1 MKKNNLLN
9 FKHIFF
15 VGIGGISQSDLAKIC
30 LSEGIKVSGS
40 DKEKTHITEELQRI
54 GVNIFYC
61 HSYKNLKNVD
71 LVVYSGAIKK
81 DNEELVMAEKSGI
94 RVMERSEFLGQISS
108 MYKNVIAVSGV
119 HGKTTTTGM
128 LATIFIEIPMVIRNI
143 IIALALVMLLL
154 FGSFNLNILKKTG
167 YYECQECKHQY
178 IPTFNQMFFG
188 MSGITKGGIW
198 RMKCPN
204 CNKKC
209 WHKKV
214 LTKINEK

>member
-1 MKKNNLLN
+1 MRREIESQNKKILTLN
-9 FKHIFF
+9 RI
-15 VGIGGISQSDLAKIC
+15 
-30 LSEGIKVSGS
+30 
-40 DKEKTHITEELQRI
+40 IT
-54 GVNIFYC
+54 
-61 HSYKNLKNVD
+61 
-71 LVVYSGAIKK
+71 
-81 DNEELVMAEKSGI
+81 
-94 RVMERSEFLGQISS
+94 FLGF
-108 MYKNVIAVSGV
+108 VIYVLIV
-119 HGKTTTTGM
+119 

-154 FGSFNLNILKKTG
+154 FGVFNLNILKKTG

-188 MSGITKGGIW
+188 MSGITKSEIW

-214 LTKINEK
+214 LTKNKQSQ